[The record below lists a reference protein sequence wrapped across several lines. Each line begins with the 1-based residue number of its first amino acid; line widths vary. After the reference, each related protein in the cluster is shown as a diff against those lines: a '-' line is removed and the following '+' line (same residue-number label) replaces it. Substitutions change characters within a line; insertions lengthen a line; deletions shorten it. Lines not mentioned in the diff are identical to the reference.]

1 MSAVTGVSIATNWIS
16 FFRSTLICSRA
27 SGEEFHHRCC
37 LLRVRQEERASL
49 ITLSESGRRSSFLC
63 VRRQRFGAAFAAYGR
78 ASHGQQ
84 IRSRQDERLSH
95 QMVTAP
101 CCEYSRDNSK
111 SLTQI

>member
-37 LLRVRQEERASL
+37 LLRVRQEEWASL
-49 ITLSESGRRSSFLC
+49 ITLSESRRRSSFLC
-63 VRRQRFGAAFAAYGR
+63 VRRQRFGAAFAAHGR

-84 IRSRQDERLSH
+84 IRSRQGERLSH
-95 QMVTAP
+95 QVVTAP
-101 CCEYSRDNSK
+101 CRDRDNSN
-111 SLTQI
+111 L